1 MKKLKSKIKNIIE
14 QETPSFDEWYQGNE
28 QLVQEAVSTRQRKDN
43 GVVKL
48 RRITRWAVACACVLL
63 VLCISLPFVLK
74 SPEEQPTYGSS
85 DVGGILIEEEKS
97 YQYLQS
103 MGWNF
108 NLEYLNG
115 TETYTR
121 ETKELVM
128 ANVVGEYEVQGGD
141 YYILNFIYHLDDRY
155 HFGDKS
161 IYESLTDKV
170 VVGDYTIYYG
180 EGNPNTLFVNY
191 LLKIEYQG
199 NVCYADVECFEHSF
213 DDLVALLT
221 GTLS

>member
-14 QETPSFDEWYQGNE
+14 QETPSFDEWYQDNE
-28 QLVQEAVSTRQRKDN
+28 QLVQEAVPTRRRQVH

-48 RRITRWAVACACVLL
+48 RRITRWAVSCACVLL

-74 SPEEQPTYGSS
+74 SPEEPPTYGSL
-85 DVGGILIEEEKS
+85 DVGGVLIEDEKS
-97 YQYLQS
+97 YQYLRS
-103 MGWNF
+103 MGLNF

-115 TETYTR
+115 SEMYTY

-128 ANVVGEYEVQGGD
+128 AIISGD
-141 YYILNFIYHLDDRY
+141 YQIEDVDYYLLEFIYHLDDRY

-180 EGNPNTLFVNY
+180 EGNPGTLFVNY

-199 NVCYADVECFEHSF
+199 NVCYADVECFEHSL

>member
-1 MKKLKSKIKNIIE
+1 MTTAHFNRLLKQLSMGDMSALERLYNHYYATICSVAYCRLRKKEDAQDIASVVMIKLCSVSDKYIRNPNGFVYTLTVNCVKDFLKRKKPVVVEDFENTVPVKENGNWLYVE
-14 QETPSFDEWYQGNE
+14 QI
-28 QLVQEAVSTRQRKDN
+28 LA
-43 GVVKL
+43 
-48 RRITRWAVACACVLL
+48 
-63 VLCISLPFVLK
+63 SL
-74 SPEEQPTYGSS
+74 S
-85 DVGGILIEEEKS
+85 DVDRKI
-97 YQYLQS
+97 
-103 MGWNF
+103 
-108 NLEYLNG
+108 
-115 TETYTR
+115 
-121 ETKELVM
+121 
-128 ANVVGEYEVQGGD
+128 VVQHVFGEYEVQGGD

>member
-14 QETPSFDEWYQGNE
+14 QETPSFDEWYQDNE
-28 QLVQEAVSTRQRKDN
+28 QLVQEAVPTRRRQVH

-48 RRITRWAVACACVLL
+48 RRITRWAVSCACVLL
-63 VLCISLPFVLK
+63 VLCISLPFVLR
-74 SPEEQPTYGSS
+74 SPEEPPTYGSS
-85 DVGGILIEEEKS
+85 DVGGVLIEDEKS
-97 YQYLQS
+97 YQYLRS
-103 MGWNF
+103 MGLNF

-115 TETYTR
+115 REMYTR

-128 ANVVGEYEVQGGD
+128 AFVSGDYEIEGGD
-141 YYILNFIYHLDDRY
+141 YYLLEFIYHLDDRY

-161 IYESLTDKV
+161 IYEGLTDKV

-180 EGNPNTLFVNY
+180 EGNASTLFVNY
-191 LLKIEYQG
+191 LLKIEYKG

>member
-14 QETPSFDEWYQGNE
+14 QETPSFDEWYQDNE
-28 QLVQEAVSTRQRKDN
+28 QLVQETVPTRRRQVH

-48 RRITRWAVACACVLL
+48 RRITRWAVSCACVLL

-74 SPEEQPTYGSS
+74 SPEEPPTYGSL
-85 DVGGILIEEEKS
+85 DVGGVLIEDEKS
-97 YQYLQS
+97 YQYLRS
-103 MGWNF
+103 MGLNF

-115 TETYTR
+115 SEMYTY

-128 ANVVGEYEVQGGD
+128 AIISGD
-141 YYILNFIYHLDDRY
+141 YQIEDVDYYLVEFIYHLDDRY

-180 EGNPNTLFVNY
+180 EGKPSELFVNY
-191 LLKIEYQG
+191 LLKIEYKG

>member
-1 MKKLKSKIKNIIE
+1 MKKLKSKIKNLIE
-14 QETPSFDEWYQGNE
+14 QETPSFDEWYQDNE
-28 QLVQEAVSTRQRKDN
+28 QLVQEAVPTRRRQVH

-48 RRITRWAVACACVLL
+48 RRITRWAVSCACVLL

-74 SPEEQPTYGSS
+74 SPEEPPTYGSL
-85 DVGGILIEEEKS
+85 DVGGVLIEDEKS
-97 YQYLQS
+97 YQYLRS
-103 MGWNF
+103 MGLNF

-115 TETYTR
+115 SEMYTY

-128 ANVVGEYEVQGGD
+128 AIISGD
-141 YYILNFIYHLDDRY
+141 YQIEDVDYYLLEFIYHLDDRY

-180 EGNPNTLFVNY
+180 EGNPGTLFVNY
-191 LLKIEYQG
+191 LLKIEYKG

>member
-74 SPEEQPTYGSS
+74 SPEEPPTYGSS

-115 TETYTR
+115 TEAYTR

-128 ANVVGEYEVQGGD
+128 ANVVGEYEVQGVD

-213 DDLVALLT
+213 DGLVALLT

>member
-14 QETPSFDEWYQGNE
+14 QETPSFDEWYQDNE
-28 QLVQEAVSTRQRKDN
+28 QLVQEAVPTRRRQVH

-48 RRITRWAVACACVLL
+48 RRITRWAVSCACVLL

-74 SPEEQPTYGSS
+74 SPEEPPTYGSL
-85 DVGGILIEEEKS
+85 DVGGVLIEDEKS
-97 YQYLQS
+97 YQYLRS
-103 MGWNF
+103 MGLNF

-115 TETYTR
+115 SEMYTY

-128 ANVVGEYEVQGGD
+128 AIISGD
-141 YYILNFIYHLDDRY
+141 YQIEDVDYYLLEFIYHLDDRY

-180 EGNPNTLFVNY
+180 EGKPSELFVNY
-191 LLKIEYQG
+191 LLKIEYKG

>member
-28 QLVQEAVSTRQRKDN
+28 QFVQETVPKRQSKDN

-74 SPEEQPTYGSS
+74 SPEEPPTYGSS